1 MNKYN
6 TDYEY
11 KQVNSRFLYI
21 DPDYQRSLD
30 MNRVH
35 KIVGQFDE
43 MLVNPIKVSLREGK
57 YYVFDGQHTLAAL
70 KLRNNNKDLPVSCK
84 VYKGMTRQQEAA
96 LFAQQNGLSRA
107 VPSNA
112 KLKAMYLARDPEV
125 VDFYDCTNRVVKMDF
140 SGGMA
145 QNKILACAKAFK
157 IYKDMGKVE
166 YINILNIIESA
177 WGGEPNSFRQEI
189 LGGLHL
195 FYKEYRGKIS
205 IPALIKKLSRVS
217 PLTIIRD
224 GRLLSTGK
232 DNRFKQQ
239 IQNIYNRRLRDKI

>member
-43 MLVNPIKVSLREGK
+43 MLVNPIKVSFREGK

-70 KLRNNNKDLPVSCK
+70 KLKNNNRDLPVSCK
-84 VYKGMTRQQEAA
+84 VYTGMTQQQEAA

-112 KLKAMYLARDPEV
+112 KLKAMYLAGDPEV
-125 VDFYDCTNRVVKMDF
+125 VDFHDCTNRVVKMDF

-145 QNKILACAKAFK
+145 YNKILACSKAFK
-157 IYKDMGKVE
+157 IYKDVGRIE
-166 YINILNIIESA
+166 YINILNIIKNA
-177 WGGEPNSFRQEI
+177 WGGESDSLRQEI
-189 LGGLHL
+189 LGGVHL
-195 FYKEYRGKIS
+195 FYKEFKGKINV
-205 IPALIKKLSRVS
+205 PTLIKKLSRVS

-224 GRLLSTGK
+224 GRLLSTGR
-232 DNRFKQQ
+232 DDRYKQQ
-239 IQNIYNRRLRDKI
+239 IQNIYNKRLKDKV

>member
-21 DPDYQRSLD
+21 DPEYQRSLD

-35 KIVGQFDE
+35 KIVAQFDE
-43 MLVNPIKVSLREGK
+43 MLVNPIKVSFRAGK
-57 YYVFDGQHTLAAL
+57 FYVFDGQHTLAAL
-70 KLRNNNKDLPVSCK
+70 KLRNNNKDLPVGCK
-84 VYKGMTRQQEAA
+84 VYSGMSQEQEAA

-112 KLKAMYLARDPEV
+112 KLKAMFLAGDQEV
-125 VDFYDCTNRVVKMDF
+125 VDFYNYTNRVAKMDF

-145 QNKILACAKAFK
+145 HNKILACAKAFK
-157 IYKDMGKVE
+157 VFKDMGPVE
-166 YINILNIIESA
+166 YINILSIIKDA
-177 WGGEPNSFRQEI
+177 WGGESDSWRQEI

-195 FYKEYRGKIS
+195 FYKEF
-205 IPALIKKLSRVS
+205 KLS
-217 PLTIIRD
+217 LIHI
-224 GRLLSTGK
+224 
-232 DNRFKQQ
+232 
-239 IQNIYNRRLRDKI
+239 